1 MKKWYFIFSFTIII
15 LVLSLTYYKNTTNP
29 KVLSVYDENT
39 SFFEKFIPLT
49 PKAIRQRKFNE
60 VIKRTKEKEGVYGI
74 YIKEIG
80 GSLKHTF
87 NQDELFYG
95 ASLYKI
101 PLGAAAL
108 KEIELG
114 NKRSDEL
121 VEIQGND
128 FEDGTG
134 SLNTLYP
141 GVEIEYNQI
150 LNTLL
155 KESDNTAQN
164 IFWRILPMDQI
175 MAAFNII
182 TIKTYFYVNNTVTPT
197 QIGNLFENIIL
208 GDYLS
213 DVSKEIL
220 LNKMSITVFDD
231 RVHKGLN
238 EDIKFAHKIGNWP
251 ETSSWHDCGI
261 TVKDES
267 KIVVC
272 VMSRNTTYEDF
283 LSVTKDVGEYVNI
296 LF

>member
-1 MKKWYFIFSFTIII
+1 MKKWIFLFSITITMLLLATIYF
-15 LVLSLTYYKNTTNP
+15 KNSTNP
-29 KVLSVYDENT
+29 KVLSVYNENN

-49 PKAIRQRKFNE
+49 PKAIREIKFNE

-74 YIKEIG
+74 YIKEIN
-80 GSLKHTF
+80 GSLKHTY

-101 PLGAAAL
+101 PIGVAAL

-114 NKRSDEL
+114 NKKPDEL
-121 VEIQGND
+121 VEILG
-128 FEDGTG
+128 FEFADGTG
-134 SLNTLYP
+134 SLNALYA
-141 GVEIEYNQI
+141 GVEIEYNQV
-150 LNTLL
+150 LNALL

-175 MAAFNII
+175 IAAFNII
-182 TIKTYFYVNNTVTPT
+182 TIKTYFYVNNTVTPS

-220 LNKMSITVFDD
+220 LNKMSTTVFDD
-231 RVHKGLN
+231 RVHQGLN
-238 EDIKFAHKIGNWP
+238 EEVEFAHKIGNWP
-251 ETSSWHDCGI
+251 DTNTWHDCGI
-261 TVKDES
+261 ALKEDK
-267 KIVVC
+267 KITVC

-283 LSVTKDVGEYVNI
+283 LSVTKDVGEFVNI

>member
-1 MKKWYFIFSFTIII
+1 MKKWIFLFSVILLI
-15 LVLSLTYYKNTTNP
+15 LVLSTIYYKNSTNP
-29 KVLSVYDENT
+29 NVLSVYDENT

-49 PKAIRQRKFNE
+49 PKSIRDRKFNE
-60 VIKRTKEKEGVYGI
+60 VIKRTKEKNGVYGI
-74 YIKEIG
+74 YIKEIS
-80 GSLKHTF
+80 GSLKHAY

-95 ASLYKI
+95 ASLYKVPI
-101 PLGAAAL
+101 GVAAL
-108 KEIELG
+108 KELELG
-114 NKRSDEL
+114 NKKTNEL
-121 VEIQGND
+121 VEILGHE

-141 GVEIEYNQI
+141 GVEIEYNQV
-150 LNTLL
+150 LNALL

-164 IFWRILPMDQI
+164 IFWRILPMEQI
-175 MAAFNII
+175 IASFNII

-197 QIGNLFENIIL
+197 QIGNLLENIIV

-220 LNKMSITVFDD
+220 LNKMSTTLFDD
-231 RVHKGLN
+231 RVHAGLN
-238 EDIKFAHKIGNWP
+238 EEIKFAHKIGNWP
-251 ETSSWHDCGI
+251 ETNSWHDCGI
-261 TVKDES
+261 AIKDES

-283 LSVTKDVGEYVNI
+283 LSVTRDVGEFVNI